1 MNNPLLPLVSVCVQ
15 TYQHGH
21 YIKECLDSILMQQTN
36 FPFEIILGEDE
47 STDGTREICL
57 EYAKM
62 YPDTIRL
69 FLRSRKDVIYI
80 NGNPTGRYNM
90 IENLKTTKGKYIA
103 LCEGDDY
110 WTDSLKLQ
118 KQVDFLEQH
127 DEYGICFHEALV
139 KWDSSDGFNSNI
151 KYNSEF
157 PWNKMDVSET
167 SYTISNV
174 FDGPFMATASVVFKN
189 PYIKDFPSWFYEAL
203 SGDITLYALI
213 LGKKKIKFI
222 NEVMSAYR
230 RHPGSITRFH
240 KGNATVLNRIVTLKH
255 INKHYE
261 NLYLNDIQQ
270 AVGAYLNNL
279 HKISLRDFLL
289 VVKLFFTSNIINRN
303 FFFPFIKKSIKSL
316 IK

>member
-1 MNNPLLPLVSVCVQ
+1 MQTPLVSVRLMV
-15 TYQHGH
+15 YNNEP
-21 YIKECLDSILMQQTN
+21 YIREAVESILMQKTN
-36 FPFEIILGEDE
+36 FKVEIVVGDDF
-47 STDGTREICL
+47 STDNSLQIIKSYKDTENISFKILQREVGG
-57 EYAKM
+57 EYWQ
-62 YPDTIRL
+62 DRQRFGRL
-69 FLRSRKDVIYI
+69 HNFRNIIDNCS
-80 NGNPTGRYNM
+80 
-90 IENLKTTKGKYIA
+90 GKYIA
-103 LCEGDDY
+103 LLDGDDY
-110 WTDSLKLQ
+110 WTDPLKLQ
-118 KQVDFLEQH
+118 KQVAFLEQH
-127 DEYGICFHEALV
+127 GEYGICFHEALV

-289 VVKLFFTSNIINRN
+289 VVKLFFTSNIIV
-303 FFFPFIKKSIKSL
+303 FFNIHIFNVR
-316 IK
+316 